1 MQQKRGCMGI
11 RRRRMRSILLPLL
24 LAAAAGCILYLYS
37 IQITSYTVSG
47 NEEFSAQEIITG
59 IFPGEKPPGTV
70 EVFLKSVF
78 GKQTEVP
85 FLEAYEIIFQDWNT
99 ITITVREQ
107 QIVGCLDYGGRY
119 LYFSKTGTLLKQT
132 EEKKDYI
139 PIYLG
144 VLPKTIQKYRQ
155 IETDREGIFEKINQM
170 SQLLKQYDLQIERV
184 GISLN
189 DEITLYFGNVKA
201 ALGDFTC
208 IEEKV
213 AQLYGMYE
221 QLKDMDG
228 TLYLDTYN
236 PDLENQEFHFK
247 KNS

>member
-1 MQQKRGCMGI
+1 MGTRKKRI
-11 RRRRMRSILLPLL
+11 RRIFLPLL

-70 EVFLKSVF
+70 EVFCKGLF
-78 GKQTEVP
+78 GKENQVP
-85 FLEAYEIIFQDWNT
+85 FLESYEITFQDWSTVT
-99 ITITVREQ
+99 IEVKEH
-107 QIVGCLDYGGRY
+107 QIAGCLDYAGRY
-119 LYFSKTGTLLKQT
+119 LYFSKTGALLKQS

-139 PIYLG
+139 PVYLG
-144 VLPKTIQKYRQ
+144 ILPTTIQKYQQ
-155 IETDREGIFEKINQM
+155 IETDREGIFEKINQIA
-170 SQLLKQYDLQIERV
+170 QLLGQYDLQIEQV
-184 GISLN
+184 AIDLN
-189 DEITLYFGNVKA
+189 DEVTLYFGNVKVV
-201 ALGDFTC
+201 LGGFTC

-213 AQLYGMYE
+213 AELYGMYE
-221 QLKDMDG
+221 KLKDMNG

-236 PDLENQEFHFK
+236 PDLDNQEFRFK